1 MSKRHLY
8 ILVLSLALVGISIF
22 AYKILVLKLPVIPQS
37 KSNRWN
43 IEASVSFMAENAPA
57 KVTLF
62 IPRNT
67 SRYTIVDERF
77 ISRGYG
83 LTAKMLDGNRQVV
96 WSTRKAKGHQTLYY
110 KAVVRRIQG
119 KGTLSALKLPVIEK
133 PGLTGP
139 YLIAAESTI
148 AEIKARSAD
157 VETMVAEL
165 TKQLNNPQVNDNIT
179 LLLGDNPSSLKKM
192 EVARQILGL
201 AGIPARIVHG
211 VRLQKLYGDV
221 PLIHWLQVYENNEWR
236 FYDPVS
242 GTPDIP
248 DDYLAW
254 WREQAPLVQLKGGKE
269 LKTKVYVNLQQED
282 ALSVAALREQIADS
296 PLLQFSLFSL
306 PMKTQAVYRVL
317 LMVPLGVFLLVILRN
332 VVGVETFGTFMPVL
346 IALSFR
352 ETQLLWGIVLF
363 SLIVGLGLSVRFYL
377 EQLKLLLV
385 PRLASVLIT
394 VILLMAALSILTH
407 KLGLEQGL
415 SVALFP
421 MVIITMTIERMSI
434 VWEERG
440 ATESLKQGLGSLI
453 AAALVYL
460 VMSIEYLRHLV
471 FVFPELL
478 LVLLAGTIL
487 LGRYSGYRL
496 LELYR
501 FKALE
506 GEK

>member
-8 ILVLSLALVGISIF
+8 ILVLSLAFVGIGIF
-22 AYKILVLKLPVIPQS
+22 AYKILVLKLPLIPQS

-43 IEASVSFMAENAPA
+43 IEVRVSFVANDTPV
-57 KVTLF
+57 KVALL

-83 LTAKMLDGNRQVV
+83 LTAKTLESNRQVV
-96 WSTRKAKGHQTLYY
+96 WSTRKAKGLQTLYY
-110 KAVVRRIQG
+110 QAIVRRIQG
-119 KGTLSALKLPVIEK
+119 KGTLSALRPPVIEK
-133 PGLTGP
+133 PEFKGP
-139 YLIAAESTI
+139 YLVAAESLI
-148 AEIKARSAD
+148 AGIKASSAD

-165 TKQLNNPQVNDNIT
+165 TKQLNNPQGNDNIT
-179 LLLGDNPSSLKKM
+179 LLLGDKPSSLKKM
-192 EVARQILGL
+192 EVARQILTL
-201 AGIPARIVHG
+201 AGIPVRIAHG
-211 VRLQKLYGDV
+211 IRLQKLYRDV
-221 PLIHWLQVYENNEWR
+221 PLIHWLQVYEKDGRR
-236 FYDPVS
+236 FYDPVT
-242 GTPDIP
+242 GTPNIP
-248 DDYLAW
+248 DDYLTW
-254 WREQAPLVQLKGGKE
+254 WRGQDPLVQLKGGTKLQTKIHVSLKE
-269 LKTKVYVNLQQED
+269 ED
-282 ALSVAALREQIADS
+282 ALSVATLHGQITNS
-296 PLLQFSLFSL
+296 PLLQLSLFSL
-306 PMKTQAVYRVL
+306 PIETQSVYRVL

-332 VVGVETFGTFMPVL
+332 VVGVGTFGTFMPVL

-352 ETQLLWGIVLF
+352 ETQLLWGLILF
-363 SLIVGLGLSVRFYL
+363 SLIVGLGLIVRFYL

-394 VILLMAALSILTH
+394 VILLMVALSVLTH

-440 ATESLKQGLGSLI
+440 AAEALKQGLGSLV

-460 VMSIEYLRHLV
+460 VMSIGYLRHLI

-496 LELYR
+496 LELHR
-501 FKALE
+501 FKAL
-506 GEK
+506 GRTK